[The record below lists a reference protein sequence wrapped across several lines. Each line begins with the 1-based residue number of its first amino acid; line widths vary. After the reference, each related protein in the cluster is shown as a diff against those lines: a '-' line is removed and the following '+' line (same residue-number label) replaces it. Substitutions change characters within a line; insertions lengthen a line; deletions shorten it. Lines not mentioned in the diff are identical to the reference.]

1 MYWVLLWSIPITRT
15 RGCGKECIIIYSKI
29 IVSCWAVNTEQ
40 AKQKHYGKINGEAK
54 LASLSSKQETWTLSQ
69 LPTVVTVSSFPHDR
83 CMFNDFDRVCFF
95 LHNWIWLYPPSREL
109 AFKGD
114 RKKISNVRVFSLRDA
129 VQLLDWH
136 SSSCAPR
143 NIYICEQLYS
153 TWFYLYTPSA
163 FLHSNHCCD
172 LPSTFTGEESKTWQG
187 KQKCAAVHWAS
198 SALGA
203 AVSVLWVYVH
213 VCPLVKWSLPI
224 NDCGYIMS
232 VSATT
237 GRTVYSYINHI
248 HLFVWFPI
256 SILTKG
262 STQFLDEI

>member
-1 MYWVLLWSIPITRT
+1 MYWVLLWSIPITCT

-40 AKQKHYGKINGEAK
+40 AKQKHYGKINGKAK
-54 LASLSSKQETWTLSQ
+54 LASLFSKQETWTLSQ

-153 TWFYLYTPSA
+153 TWFYLHTPSA
-163 FLHSNHCCD
+163 FLHANHCC
-172 LPSTFTGEESKTWQG
+172 G
-187 KQKCAAVHWAS
+187 KQNMAGKAEMCGC
-198 SALGA
+198 ALGQQ
-203 AVSVLWVYVH
+203 
-213 VCPLVKWSLPI
+213 C
-224 NDCGYIMS
+224 
-232 VSATT
+232 T
-237 GRTVYSYINHI
+237 GRCSLSPLSLCSCLSLSEIEPSDKRLWLHHECVCYDREDCVFVY
-248 HLFVWFPI
+248 
-256 SILTKG
+256 
-262 STQFLDEI
+262 